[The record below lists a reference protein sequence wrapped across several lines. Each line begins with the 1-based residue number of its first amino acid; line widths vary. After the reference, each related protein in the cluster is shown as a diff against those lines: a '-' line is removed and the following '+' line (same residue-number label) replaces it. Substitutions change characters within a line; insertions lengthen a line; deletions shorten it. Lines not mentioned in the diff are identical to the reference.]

1 MTTLLDLGDESF
13 VSLTTYRRTG
23 KPVPTPVWVVRDGD
37 DLVVW
42 TSRDS
47 GKVKRLRRDQR
58 VALAPCSRR
67 GRVAPDAPRISATAR
82 VQESEREVGDAER
95 LLRRKYGVQF
105 HLVTTI
111 ERVVTLV
118 RRRSSPRVALRI
130 SAG

>member
-111 ERVVTLV
+111 ERVVALV